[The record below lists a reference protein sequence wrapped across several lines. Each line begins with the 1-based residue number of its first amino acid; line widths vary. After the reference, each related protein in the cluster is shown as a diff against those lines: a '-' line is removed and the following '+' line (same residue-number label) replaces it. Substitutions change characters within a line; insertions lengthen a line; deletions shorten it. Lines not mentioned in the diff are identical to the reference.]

1 MAKEPKKVA
10 IIIKELL
17 SKGWNPTKDATLLNL
32 SKQKI
37 ELLGYAQN

>member
-17 SKGWNPTKDATLLNL
+17 SKGWNQTKVETFLNL

-37 ELLGYAQN
+37 ELLSYAQN

>member
-17 SKGWNPTKDATLLNL
+17 NKGWNQTKVATFLNL

-37 ELLGYAQN
+37 ELLGYEQN